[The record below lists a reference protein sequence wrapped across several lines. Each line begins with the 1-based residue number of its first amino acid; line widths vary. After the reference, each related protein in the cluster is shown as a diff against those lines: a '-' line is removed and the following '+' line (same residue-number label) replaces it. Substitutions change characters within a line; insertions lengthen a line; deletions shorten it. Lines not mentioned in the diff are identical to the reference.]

1 MLSICIHT
9 HVHELKKKNHFR
21 YLSLPYKQESCIFGI
36 VSICTRDRECTWNPI
51 ASPHSIRKNLV
62 QYIRGNMARVPP
74 PQFCSENSSYSSSVF
89 HDLTQPQPKICH
101 KPACGLKTLILH
113 GRKIIDGDL
122 LRTTKSCHTYTKK
135 NIHIGISWNNSEKS
149 DHNCLLFVFLAF
161 MGLGCFC

>member
-36 VSICTRDRECTWNPI
+36 VSICIRYRECTWNPI

-101 KPACGLKTLILH
+101 KPVCGLKTLILH

-122 LRTTKSCHTYTKK
+122 LHTTKYGHTYTKK
-135 NIHIGISWNNSEKS
+135 KYLHWHKLTQFIKIIS
-149 DHNCLLFVFLAF
+149 
-161 MGLGCFC
+161 